1 MLKKSSRSILGLE
14 KYPLK
19 MGPSRL
25 TAQQGFQLSQ
35 HGEARTQLQA
45 MVGSSAVWLQFAQ
58 RCRGVAIQSC
68 SWAGAVAPRPPSC
81 PGSLWPR
88 LLCHG
93 TGETS
98 PNPLPT
104 SVHLLYVL
112 FFPSCQQGRQC
123 VFLTFEGMIYKQP
136 LIRLLTSFF
145 IV

>member
-1 MLKKSSRSILGLE
+1 MLKKSSRSVLGLE

-19 MGPSRL
+19 MGPRRL

-45 MVGSSAVWLQFAQ
+45 MVGSGGCVAPVCPALP
-58 RCRGVAIQSC
+58 GVAIRSC

-81 PGSLWPR
+81 PVSLWPR